1 MLKEKTPPKINDFSH
16 QSINKAVVK
25 TGLTHW
31 LTIYPPAIGVPLG
44 IAGLLFGAPVVC
56 AAGFGTLFVSL
67 GSAVVNIF
75 FRNDAIAGRYI
86 DKLNKKLKAYE
97 AKILETLE
105 KDLQQLATIKGA
117 ELLADQGAEQYKKIR
132 LKYHNVRDLLEQKFD
147 SGEMTYGRFAGSAE
161 QVYLSA
167 LDNLKQVA
175 STLKSVSSIDLTYIE
190 KKLADL
196 TRKPSKSVADKKEM
210 DALQKRLS
218 LWEEQVNRVN
228 ELLSMN
234 EEAMT
239 RMEEVSSAIS
249 ALNTGSKFAST
260 DLETAMEQ
268 LQELARRAPVYNKP

>member
-1 MLKEKTPPKINDFSH
+1 MLKTKTPPKINDFSH
-16 QSINKAVVK
+16 ESINKAVVK

-31 LTIYPPAIGVPLG
+31 LTIYPPAIGIPLG
-44 IAGLLFGAPVVC
+44 VAGLLFNSPAVI
-56 AAGFGTLFVSL
+56 AAGFGALFVSL
-67 GSAVVNIF
+67 GSAVVHIF
-75 FRNDAIAGRYI
+75 FRNDVIAGRYI
-86 DKLNKKLKAYE
+86 DRLNKKLKAYE
-97 AKILETLE
+97 ATILETLE
-105 KDLQQLATIKGA
+105 KDLQNLTTVKGA
-117 ELLADQGAEQYKKIR
+117 ELLADQGAEQFKKIR
-132 LKYHNVRDLLEQKFD
+132 LKYQNVKELLEQKFD

-175 STLKSVSSIDLTYIE
+175 STLKSASSIDLSYIE
-190 KKLADL
+190 KKLKEL
-196 TRKPSKSVADKKEM
+196 SKKTSQSDADKKEM
-210 DALQKRLS
+210 GALQKRLS
-218 LWEEQVNRVN
+218 LWEEQVNRVD